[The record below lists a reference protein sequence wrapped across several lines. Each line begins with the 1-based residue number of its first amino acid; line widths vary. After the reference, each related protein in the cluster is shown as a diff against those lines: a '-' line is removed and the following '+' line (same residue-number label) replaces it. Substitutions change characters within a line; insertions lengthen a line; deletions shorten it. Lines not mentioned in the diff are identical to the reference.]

1 MSKAGA
7 DPGSGHSSS
16 GQPAVVTPTVA
27 LSIVIIGRNEGDRLV
42 RCLESVRQLQG
53 LDAGVEVIYADSA
66 STDGSPARAA
76 ALGARVIAVESS
88 RPTAAQ
94 GRNAGWRVASGTFV
108 LFLDGDTIVHPDFAR
123 IALEAFAADPTLA
136 AVWGHRR
143 EIHPERS
150 IYNRVLD
157 LDWIFPPG
165 FTDYCGGDVL
175 MRRAA
180 LQAVDGYDP
189 TLIAGEEPELCRRLR
204 AKGYRILH
212 VDAPMTGHD
221 LAMTRFRQYW
231 RRAVRTGHAY
241 AEVSRRFRESA
252 DPLWRDARVRN
263 LLRGPFWAFAPLTA
277 ALGCVA
283 LRSIWPAVAF
293 VGLLLVL
300 AIRSASKAVWK
311 SRDPGAVFL
320 YGLHCHLQHVPIF
333 LGQVQFDWSTR
344 RGKHQGLIEYKGAPE
359 GRER

>member
-1 MSKAGA
+1 MSN
-7 DPGSGHSSS
+7 PTLS
-16 GQPAVVTPTVA
+16 VVV
-27 LSIVIIGRNEGDRLV
+27 IGRNEGERLV

-53 LDAGVEVIYADSA
+53 VAGGVEIIYADSA
-66 STDGSPARAA
+66 STDGSPARASE
-76 ALGARVIAVESS
+76 LEARVIAVESS

-94 GRNAGWRVASGTFV
+94 GRNSGWRAASGTFV
-108 LFLDGDTIVHPDFAR
+108 LFLDGDTILHPDFAR
-123 IALEAFAADPTLA
+123 VALDALSADATLA

-143 EIHPERS
+143 ELHPERS

-157 LDWIFPPG
+157 LDWIFPAG

-180 LQAVDGYDP
+180 LESVDGYDP

-221 LAMTRFRQYW
+221 MAMTRFRQYW

-241 AEVSRRFRESA
+241 AEVSRRFRNSA
-252 DPLWRDARVRN
+252 DPLWREARIHN
-263 LLRGPFWAFAPLTA
+263 LLRGPFWALAPVVA
-277 ALGCVA
+277 AVGSLA
-283 LRSIWPAVAF
+283 ARSIWPALGFLALW
-293 VGLLLVL
+293 LLLAL
-300 AIRSASKAVWK
+300 RSASKASWK
-311 SRDPGAVFL
+311 SSDPGTLFL

-333 LGQVQFDWSTR
+333 LGQLQFDWSAR
-344 RGKHQGLIEYKGAPE
+344 RGKPHELIEYKGDADKGDAGGDKAP
-359 GRER
+359 G